1 MTDTEKTLVQN
12 WAYWLEHHCGW
23 ECDKQQPLEGSG
35 CKGCSIRNIVKQMK
49 EEAEK

>member
-1 MTDTEKTLVQN
+1 MRYTRRRKFWRGDTAETPV
-12 WAYWLEHHCGW
+12 
-23 ECDKQQPLEGSG
+23 EGSG